1 MTILSTN
8 EQHLIDRYFIDNDI
22 KQFNLDTFNNAITA
36 TIPWKRRIGM
46 IDIGEL
52 GIPRITPTYTEYVRT
67 LLEREK
73 LMKQTIRPM
82 NEMSKQIIIDLQQE
96 LINAYETREAYLCGP
111 DWNMVKLWDEQIDYI
126 IRELQYLGYNE

>member
-1 MTILSTN
+1 MTILSKEET
-8 EQHLIDRYFIDNDI
+8 HLIDRYFIDNDI
-22 KQFNLDTFNNAITA
+22 TEFNLNTFNDAIVA
-36 TIPWKRRIGM
+36 TISWQRRLGM

-52 GIPRITPTYTEYVRT
+52 GIPRITPTYTEYVKT

-73 LMKQTIRPM
+73 LMQKTIRPM
-82 NEMSKQIIIDLQQE
+82 NDMSKQIILDLQQE
-96 LINAYETREAYLCGP
+96 LEHAYETRDCFVCGS

>member
-1 MTILSTN
+1 MTILSTEE
-8 EQHLIDRYFIDNDI
+8 EQLIDRYFIDNNI
-22 KQFNLDTFNNAITA
+22 TEFNLNTFNDALNT
-36 TIPWKRRIGM
+36 TIPWKRRLGM

-52 GIPRITPTYTEYVRT
+52 GVARKTPTYTEYVKK

-73 LMKQTIRPM
+73 LMQKIIPM
-82 NEMSKQIIIDLQQE
+82 NDMSKQIIIDLQKE
-96 LINAYETREAYLCGP
+96 LLNAYENREAYLCGP